1 MKNRKVFNFTGHEI
15 NYREFTIPSHGNI
28 RVEERVSL
36 GEPANSMEYGE
47 IPIGHKVF
55 GEIVGIPQWL
65 DDPENEGSIV
75 IVSFMVLAALERKS
89 HPVLDKHCVVAPDTG
104 KSCVR
109 DENGKI
115 KYVVQ
120 FIAQGGEK

>member
-65 DDPENEGSIV
+65 DDPENEWSIV
-75 IVSFMVLAALERKS
+75 IVSFMVLSALDGS
-89 HPVLDKHCVVAPDTG
+89 PNPVLNKHRVIAPDTG
-104 KSCVR
+104 ESCVR
-109 DENGKI
+109 ENGKI